1 MATPQSVA
9 ADKQLDAD
17 DTSHKNQAGQWKPSG
32 HELMVMLTLAVVSLM
47 VSLDATI
54 IITSLSTIIRAFDAS
69 TTQGFWIGTS
79 YLLTCAVTMPFTA
92 SISNIL
98 GRPHCL
104 FASILFFTV
113 GTILCVVA
121 HDIGLLLAG
130 RCVQGVGGGGII
142 ILSGVIFTDIVPL
155 RFRPKYLAIIQAA
168 WALGTCIGPLVGGA
182 FATPRLWRWVFYLM
196 FPFCGIGLICVP
208 IFVRLRPHESTWTEM
223 FNRVDWLGGIFFISS
238 ATAFL
243 IAISW
248 GGTQEPWSSFRTI
261 VPLVLGSAGLIATIL
276 WERYGATEAFLRH
289 SLFHTPSAFAVYAGA
304 FCQGLL
310 LYGQLYYIPFFFES
324 VKLDSPVRTGVSLL
338 AVTLTLVPTAV
349 VCGGLITR
357 IGTYRWA
364 VWAGWV
370 ILTLA
375 TGLTII
381 WDAHTSTAVWVV
393 VLVLLGLGH
402 GLLLNSLNCAS
413 QAISLP
419 GDEGA
424 AFAMYAFLRSFG
436 MAIGVGIGGSIFQN
450 VMSVKLEDLNL
461 PTSIARNAEAYITVL
476 KAGNQPDLAAVINA
490 YTYGFHGVFAFLCG
504 LGGLALVMCC
514 FVGHFAIDKDLDTE
528 HKLDSGPRMSWRLS
542 KMTKNRKSQSAGLSQ
557 SQIASP
563 KGSEL
568 DDFGNNAA

>member
-1 MATPQSVA
+1 MLASQDNA
-9 ADKQLDAD
+9 AELQRDGLDSTRQD
-17 DTSHKNQAGQWKPSG
+17 RVQNWKPSG
-32 HELMVMLTLAVVSLM
+32 HELLVMLTLSVVSLM
-47 VSLDATI
+47 VSLDATT
-54 IITSLSTIIRAFDAS
+54 IITSLSTIVRAFDAS

-104 FASILFFTV
+104 FASILFFAV

-168 WALGTCIGPLVGGA
+168 WALGTGIGPLVGGV

-208 IFVRLRPHESTWTEM
+208 VFVRLKPRDSTWTEM
-223 FNRVDWLGGIFFISS
+223 FNRVDWLGGFLFISS
-238 ATAFL
+238 ATSFL

-261 VPLVLGSAGLIATIL
+261 VPLVVGSAGLVVTIL
-276 WERYGATEAFLRH
+276 WERYGAAEPFLRH
-289 SLFHTPSAFAVYAGA
+289 SLFQNRSAFAVYAGT
-304 FCQGLL
+304 FFQGLL

-338 AVTLTLVPTAV
+338 AVTLTLVPSSV

-364 VWAGWV
+364 IWSGWIV
-370 ILTLA
+370 LTLA

-381 WDAHTSTAVWVV
+381 WDAQTSTAVWVI
-393 VLVLLGLGH
+393 VLILLGLGH

-413 QAISLP
+413 QAVSLP

-424 AFAMYAFLRSFG
+424 AFAMYAFLRSLG
-436 MAIGVGIGGSIFQN
+436 MAIGLGIGGSVFQN
-450 VMSVKLEDLNL
+450 VMSVKLRDLDL
-461 PTSIARNAEAYITVL
+461 ATSIARNAEAYITVL
-476 KAGNQPDLAAVINA
+476 KAGNQPDLAAVIGA
-490 YTYGFHGVFAFLCG
+490 YVYGFRGVFAFLCG

-514 FVGHFAIDKDLDTE
+514 FVGHFVIDKELDTE
-528 HKLDSGPRMSWRLS
+528 HELDSTPRVSWRLS
-542 KMTKNRKSQSAGLSQ
+542 KMTKNSQ
-557 SQIASP
+557 SQSEGPSQSQLASP
-563 KGSEL
+563 KGSERGGM
-568 DDFGNNAA
+568 DTVV